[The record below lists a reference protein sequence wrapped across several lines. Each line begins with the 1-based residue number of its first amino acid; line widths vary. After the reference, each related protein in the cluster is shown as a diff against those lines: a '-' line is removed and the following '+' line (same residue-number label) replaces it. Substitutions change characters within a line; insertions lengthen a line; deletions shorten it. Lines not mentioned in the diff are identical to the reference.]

1 MLRLWNFQHAK
12 AEQEEEFISNMLL
25 KRIQK
30 LKNDKEALALKYEQE
45 EEFLTNDLTRKL
57 SQVSFL

>member
-1 MLRLWNFQHAK
+1 
-12 AEQEEEFISNMLL
+12 MLL

-45 EEFLTNDLTRKL
+45 EEFLTNDLSRKL
-57 SQVSFL
+57 SQVIFDNFYLINL

>member
-1 MLRLWNFQHAK
+1 
-12 AEQEEEFISNMLL
+12 MLL

>member
-1 MLRLWNFQHAK
+1 
-12 AEQEEEFISNMLL
+12 MLL

-57 SQVSFL
+57 SQVFLFYDIYGCEVHSFKLRS